1 MDRKSYNLILSILA
15 ALAAFIV
22 YILTLAPSVWFI
34 DAGELTTVAS
44 TLSIAH
50 PTGYPFFTII
60 GHLFSMLPFSSSEV
74 YKMNAMSAFFCS
86 LGIAMFFFLMKFMI
100 SKKENYS
107 APAVQ
112 KKGQKQSAI
121 AASKSP
127 ALPDLIKYALATFS
141 CLILS
146 FSQTYWDTANAVEV
160 YPIHCFFAITLM
172 FVFLKAIMETK
183 ISKET
188 GGSFAKDNSGYLL
201 FAFLLGLSFTNHMTT
216 ILLAPAC
223 LTLFFV
229 TNYKDR
235 KRMFKLLGYMAVCF
249 IISLSLY
256 LYLPIRANM
265 NPILIWGN
273 PYNLERF
280 IWHFTAKQFTVWIF
294 SAQGSVPIFLL
305 LIGTT
310 LTLSVFGLLKQKTI
324 NQWYHFGAFVIVAAM
339 TYLFLF
345 SANKSIA
352 DQFTKFTGSLGS
364 EYGTGVII
372 LALVGV
378 YRLSKYNVTIYY
390 FTLLAFFGCLLYS
403 VNYDIHDI
411 DSYFLLSYITI
422 VIWIGF
428 GALLIAEKV
437 TENLKTTGSQAAF
450 AAILLVVALI
460 PLKTNW
466 IENDKSKDYT
476 VQEFAMNNF
485 KNIEPNGI
493 VITTQWDFWV
503 SASWYYK
510 YVEKMRPD
518 IVVIDRE
525 LLRRSWYYTFLE
537 RNYPEVYNNSRPEIE
552 KFLVLLDRFEH
563 NLPYDVN
570 AINRAYADL
579 LTSVITNNP
588 GRKIYETWEI
598 PQNRNEPFA
607 TNYLRVPDGLL
618 LRLMKPEDVK
628 DNYLPD
634 YKTYDFQ
641 FTPTTE
647 DDYYHKTIM
656 GSYSMMLTR
665 SANVLIAAGRIE
677 EAKKYL
683 DLALLA
689 EPNYQLAI
697 DAKKKNNLQ

>member
-1 MDRKSYNLILSILA
+1 MDRKSYNLILSIFA

-34 DAGELTTVAS
+34 DAGELTTVAA
-44 TLSIAH
+44 TLGIAH
-50 PTGYPFFTII
+50 PTGYPLFTII
-60 GHLFSMLPFSSSEV
+60 GHIFTLLPFSPSVV

-86 LGIAMFFFLMKFMI
+86 LGVLSFFFLMKLMV

-107 APAVQ
+107 PAVAQ
-112 KKGQKQSAI
+112 KKGQSQKP
-121 AASKSP
+121 AAP
-127 ALPDLIKYALATFS
+127 AKPVQLPEVIRYGIVIFS
-141 CLILS
+141 SLILA
-146 FSQTYWDTANAVEV
+146 FSQTYWDTATAVEV
-160 YPIHCFFAITLM
+160 YPLHCFLVITLM
-172 FVFLKAIMETK
+172 FVFLKAIIETK
-183 ISKET
+183 IGKET
-188 GGSFAKDNSGYLL
+188 GGSFVKENRGYLL

-229 TNYKDR
+229 TNYKDK
-235 KRMFKLLGYMAVCF
+235 KRMIKLLGYMSVCF

-265 NPILIWGN
+265 KPTLIWGN

-294 SAQGSVPIFLL
+294 SAQGSVPVFLL
-305 LIGTT
+305 LLGSA
-310 LTLSVFGLLKQKTI
+310 LVLSVTGLLKQKTI
-324 NQWYHFGAFVIVAAM
+324 NQYFHFGAFLVVGVLS
-339 TYLFLF
+339 YLFLS
-345 SANKSIA
+345 SANKSIS
-352 DQFTKFTGSLGS
+352 DQFIKFTGSLGS

-372 LALVGV
+372 LSMIGV
-378 YRLSKYNVTIYY
+378 YRLSKYNITIYY
-390 FTLLAFFGCLLYS
+390 FTLLTFFGCLLYS

-428 GALLIAEKV
+428 GALLIAERIV
-437 TENLKTTGSQAAF
+437 ASLKTHGAQTAF
-450 AAILLVVALI
+450 AAVLFLAALI

-466 IENDKSKDYT
+466 NSDDKSKDYS
-476 VQEFAMNNF
+476 VKEFTMNNF
-485 KNIEPNGI
+485 RNIEPNSI

-510 YVEKMRPD
+510 YVMNMRPD
-518 IVVIDRE
+518 IIVIDRE
-525 LLRRSWYYTFLE
+525 LLRRSWYFTFLE
-537 RNYPEVYNNSRPEIE
+537 RNYPEIYNNSRPEIE

-570 AINRAYADL
+570 SINKYYADM
-579 LTSVITNNP
+579 LTSIVTNNP

-607 TNYLRVPDGLL
+607 TGYLRVPDGLL
-618 LRLMKPEDVK
+618 LRLMKPEEVK
-628 DNYLPD
+628 DNYIPD

-641 FTPTTE
+641 FTPTTQ

-665 SANVLIAAGRIE
+665 SANILIAAGRTE